1 MSLALILIDGVE
13 RPRYHSIKV
22 LKRGR
27 CLQRHNVGSRS
38 IKQITTIGL
47 DLAKQVFQVHGADA
61 EGTPVFNRKLRRAE
75 VLRFFEKMP
84 PCLVGLEACGGSH
97 YWARQIAALGHDVR
111 LIPPIYVKPFV
122 KRGKTDAADAE
133 AICEA
138 VTRKTMRFVPIKS
151 ADQQAAAMVL
161 KTRAL
166 LVRQQ
171 TQAINALRAHLS
183 ELGVIAATGPA
194 KVAALIEIV
203 RDETDARLPK
213 AARFALTEIA
223 DQIEALRQRIGKLE
237 RDIVAEA
244 KRDEDMRRLTTI
256 PGVGAITA
264 ASMKALVP
272 DPDGFKSG
280 RHFAAWL
287 GLTPKPHSSGGKE
300 RLGRIS
306 KMGNSMLRSL
316 LVLGA
321 TSVLRRAKD
330 NAKAPQWLITLM
342 ARRPFKVVAVA
353 LASKMARII
362 WALLI
367 KGGTYRNTGA
377 ASA

>member
-1 MSLALILIDGVE
+1 M
-13 RPRYHSIKV
+13 
-22 LKRGR
+22 
-27 CLQRHNVGSRS
+27 
-38 IKQITTIGL
+38 KQITTIGL

-61 EGTPVFNRKLRRAE
+61 EGAPIFNLKLRRAE
-75 VLRFFEKMP
+75 VLRFFEKLP
-84 PCLVGLEACGGSH
+84 PCLVGMEACGGSH
-97 YWARQIAALGHDVR
+97 HWAREITALGHDVR

-133 AICEA
+133 AISEA
-138 VTRKTMRFVPIKS
+138 VTRKTMRFVPVKS

-166 LVRQQ
+166 LVRQE

-183 ELGVIAATGPA
+183 EFGVIAAIGTA
-194 KVAALIEIV
+194 KVTALIEIV
-203 RDETDARLPK
+203 RDEADVRLPK
-213 AARFALTEIA
+213 AARFALAEIA
-223 DQIEALRQRIGKLE
+223 NQIEALKRQIEKLE
-237 RDIVAEA
+237 REIVAEA
-244 KRDEDMRRLTTI
+244 KRDEDMRRLATI

-264 ASMKALVP
+264 ASIKALVP

-300 RLGRIS
+300 RLGGIS
-306 KMGNSMLRSL
+306 KMGNPMLRSL

-321 TSVLRRAKD
+321 TSVLRHARG
-330 NAKAPQWLITLM
+330 NANAPQWLITLL

-353 LASKMARII
+353 LANKMARII
-362 WALLI
+362 WALLT
-367 KGGTYRNTGA
+367 KGGIYRNAGTVSGA